1 MSKKKKQ
8 PNLQLDKEVVEKRTA
23 AQKKTKKPGTSK
35 GSTAPDVSGKVPKVK
50 TSNKKESP
58 GKNSKVETSNKKESP
73 EIRWRKK
80 DIELLK
86 RKVKNVN
93 AKTRRL
99 EKTNPEIVP
108 EKTSFKELENLIK
121 NRKEFNKLINSMD
134 SYTKRNSK
142 PMENKEGLK
151 VFSFDWDLYKL
162 KEKRENE
169 RRAPLLEE
177 LTSKSRTSRGE
188 ELGYT
193 PGLGSV
199 KEKALSPINKDFNN
213 MKKENWKKAVSYID
227 KALDPEWRAK
237 MDNLLKEN
245 YIKALINVGFDNEIQ
260 QMIAFIPVDDF
271 LSMVDVEKEAEIDFI
286 YDPLELE
293 AKSQTLKD
301 KVWKKLFDKAKE
313 KYLND
318 LKNKG
323 VKPAQLKRL
332 RNMDR
337 SEFLNT
343 VVGEINGFEDNRGL
357 IHLDYTIKTDF

>member
-8 PNLQLDKEVVEKRTA
+8 PNLQLDKEVVEKRTT
-23 AQKKTKKPGTSK
+23 AQKKTKKPETLK

-58 GKNSKVETSNKKESP
+58 GKKSKVETSNKKESP

-99 EKTNPEIVP
+99 EKTNPEIAP
-108 EKTSFKELENLIK
+108 EKTSFKELKNLIK

-193 PGLGSV
+193 PGLGSL
-199 KEKALSPINKDFNN
+199 KENALKPINKDFNN

-237 MDNLLKEN
+237 MNRLAQQN
-245 YIKALINVGFDNEIQ
+245 YIRGLIYEGYSTDIQ
-260 QMIAFIPVDDF
+260 KLIAFIDNDLFLETVDTDT
-271 LSMVDVEKEAEIDFI
+271 EAEMRAYYLPADIKDFE
-286 YDPLELE
+286 Y
-293 AKSQTLKD
+293 TLKR
-301 KVWKKLFDKAKE
+301 VWEKSFEDTKD
-313 KYLND
+313 KYLKE

-323 VKPAQLKRL
+323 VQPGQLKRL
-332 RNMDR
+332 KNMDM
-337 SEFLNT
+337 SEFINT
-343 VVGEINGFEDNRGL
+343 VVSDIDTYIDSRGIL
-357 IHLDYTIKTDF
+357 QLDYNIKTDF